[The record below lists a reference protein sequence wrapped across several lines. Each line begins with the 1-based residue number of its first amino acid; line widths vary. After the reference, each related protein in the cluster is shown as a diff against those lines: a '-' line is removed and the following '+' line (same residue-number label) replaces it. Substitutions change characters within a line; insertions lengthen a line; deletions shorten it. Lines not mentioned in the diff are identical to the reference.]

1 MPHARIA
8 RRSVPQAGGDSVER
22 AGVLAHRRSWQALL
36 LLGLG
41 VGLALGG
48 SSVARAQNAPWVA
61 VGEASNN
68 TLAYSLDG
76 KSWTGLGTGTFGYEG
91 NGVAWNGHMWVATGW
106 GTNSLAWST
115 DGKSW
120 TGLGTGI
127 FSGGGSGAAWNG
139 HLWVV
144 TGCGAN
150 SLAWSTDGKN
160 WAPVTGTTVFSTS
173 GNQVAWDGS
182 TWVATGWGTNSLAW
196 SADGKNWTGLG
207 TDTFSS
213 WGKGVAWDGTMWVAT
228 GEGTNSLAWSTDGK
242 NWTGLGTS
250 VFIAGTSVAS
260 NGTMWV
266 ATGSGANSLAWSTDG
281 KNWTGLGKGIFDSG
295 TSVAWSGSMWV
306 ATGEGTNTLAYSLDG
321 KSWTGVGTGI
331 FSECGYDVAST
342 NAPYVGA
349 WWNPALVATKVTM
362 TSNMTRVAHGHPVV
376 LSGRVSVTL
385 PKNTKVVVWAR
396 KPGSSVW
403 TKLSTRHTTASHRWT
418 YTYSPAKRGTWH
430 FRARFAGTS
439 TRAASVSA
447 SRTIK
452 VT

>member
-22 AGVLAHRRSWQALL
+22 AGVLAHRRSWQGLL

-61 VGEASNN
+61 VGEASN
-68 TLAYSLDG
+68 
-76 KSWTGLGTGTFGYEG
+76 
-91 NGVAWNGHMWVATGW
+91 
-106 GTNSLAWST
+106 
-115 DGKSW
+115 
-120 TGLGTGI
+120 
-127 FSGGGSGAAWNG
+127 
-139 HLWVV
+139 
-144 TGCGAN
+144 
-150 SLAWSTDGKN
+150 
-160 WAPVTGTTVFSTS
+160 
-173 GNQVAWDGS
+173 
-182 TWVATGWGTNSLAW
+182 
-196 SADGKNWTGLG
+196 
-207 TDTFSS
+207 
-213 WGKGVAWDGTMWVAT
+213 
-228 GEGTNSLAWSTDGK
+228 
-242 NWTGLGTS
+242 
-250 VFIAGTSVAS
+250 
-260 NGTMWV
+260 
-266 ATGSGANSLAWSTDG
+266 
-281 KNWTGLGKGIFDSG
+281 
-295 TSVAWSGSMWV
+295 
-306 ATGEGTNTLAYSLDG
+306 NTLAYSLDG

-385 PKNTKVVVWAR
+385 PKSTKVVVWAR